1 MKFANLHLHSTYSD
15 AGFTPTQLV
24 CLGKAL
30 GYKALALTD
39 HETDGGNDEFF
50 RVAKREEM
58 LVITGAEFYGHLNGK
73 KMHLTALD
81 FDREAPEVRALIRQR
96 CDLQAAWLKECFE
109 RGVEKD
115 VIKGV
120 IWEDV
125 LDYAGEGRWLCTD
138 TLAEVLRIKK
148 AIPPEGMR
156 YVKEHTTKDPEMK
169 AKKAEYPTAA
179 EVIQAVRSAGGVIA
193 LAHPTE
199 SLMGIVGEL
208 VELGLNGIE
217 VDHPGIAPEVM
228 PLCDQA
234 AQQYNLYRCGGT
246 DHTGPMSCCGGKH
259 AIPVWSG
266 ITEEEFYTLT
276 ERRLG

>member
-24 CLGKAL
+24 YVGKAL

-39 HETDGGNDEFF
+39 HETDGGDDEFF
-50 RVAKREEM
+50 RVAKREEIQ
-58 LVITGAEFYGHLNGK
+58 VISGAEFYAQLDGQ

-81 FDREAPEVRALIRQR
+81 FDREAPELRAFIKER

-109 RGVEKD
+109 RGVEKE
-115 VIKGV
+115 VIRGV
-120 IWEDV
+120 TWDDV

-138 TLAEVLRIKK
+138 TLGEVLRIKK

-156 YVKEHTTKDPEMK
+156 YVKENTTKDPEMK
-169 AKKAEYPTAA
+169 AKKVEYPTAA
-179 EVIQAVRSAGGVIA
+179 EVIQAVRSAGGIIA

-199 SLMGIVGEL
+199 SLVDIVGEL

-217 VDHPGIAPEVM
+217 VDHPGIAPEVL

-234 AQQYNLYRCGGT
+234 ARQYNLYRCGGT

-259 AIPVWSG
+259 AIPVWNG
-266 ITEEEFYTLT
+266 VTEEEFYTLI

>member
-50 RVAKREEM
+50 RVAKREEIQ
-58 LVITGAEFYGHLNGK
+58 VISGAEFYGHLNGK

-81 FDREAPEVRALIRQR
+81 FDREAPELRALVRQR
-96 CDLQAAWLKECFE
+96 CDLQAQWTKGCLELGLE
-109 RGVEKD
+109 RG
-115 VIKGV
+115 ILKG
-120 IWEDV
+120 ISWEDV
-125 LDYAGEGRWLCTD
+125 LDVAGKDAWIGSDILFE
-138 TLAEVLRIKK
+138 TLRRKK
-148 AIPPEGMR
+148 AIPEEGLR
-156 YVKEHTTKDPEMK
+156 YVKQTVMRDPEMV
-169 AKKAEYPTAA
+169 ARKAEYPTAA
-179 EVIQAVRSAGGVIA
+179 EVIQAVRSAGGIIA

-199 SLMGIVGEL
+199 SLVGIVG
-208 VELGLNGIE
+208 ELGLNGIE
-217 VDHPGIAPEVM
+217 VYHPGIAPEVL

-246 DHTGPMSCCGGKH
+246 DHTGPMSCCGGKY
-259 AIPVWSG
+259 AIPVWNG

-276 ERRLG
+276 ERKLG